1 MNGSNSLEESDHASM
16 VYCCECDP
24 KLWWSCNL
32 EPIPR
37 AKALVEFAKR
47 NSLER
52 EAVAWAKIAAAL
64 EQS

>member
-1 MNGSNSLEESDHASM
+1 MGFVPTALELLSGTRRIHDSGHES
-16 VYCCECDP
+16 E
-24 KLWWSCNL
+24 L

-37 AKALVEFAKR
+37 AKALAEFAKR